1 MHPPVSIAIFASGV
15 GSNARNILAYLNDSD
30 HVKVALLLSNNAQ
43 SGVPNIAAEFDIPFY
58 IFNRA
63 DLYESDKVIEVL
75 HSHNVKY
82 IVLAGFLWL
91 IPPSLIKAY
100 PDRIINIHPAL
111 LPKFGGKGMYGMKVH
126 EAVKQARETETGI
139 TIHLV
144 NEEYDKGRVLFQE
157 GIRISADDSVED
169 IAVKIHGL
177 EYAHFPGVVLEYI
190 KGQEGRTEH

>member
-43 SGVPNIAAEFDIPFY
+43 SGVPTIAAEFDIPFY

-190 KGQEGRTEH
+190 KGQEGRMEH